1 DWYLASKAQSDDDD
15 SGGDDTPSDGGD
27 DGGDVTPPDDGGDG
41 GNVTPPD
48 DGGDVTPPDDG
59 GDVAPQYRA
68 DIGAYMG
75 NQWMARNLQMQTLYD
90 REGSQYRNA
99 DGSVWARFKAGKAE
113 SEAVSG
119 NIDMD
124 SNYSQFQ
131 LGGDILAWGNGQQS

>member
-1 DWYLASKAQSDDDD
+1 
-15 SGGDDTPSDGGD
+15 
-27 DGGDVTPPDDGGDG
+27 
-41 GNVTPPD
+41 
-48 DGGDVTPPDDG
+48 
-59 GDVAPQYRA
+59 
-68 DIGAYMG
+68 MG

-131 LGGDILAWGNGQQS
+131 LGGDILAGVTANRRYRWCHGELHQRRYRQHR

>member
-1 DWYLASKAQSDDDD
+1 
-15 SGGDDTPSDGGD
+15 
-27 DGGDVTPPDDGGDG
+27 
-41 GNVTPPD
+41 
-48 DGGDVTPPDDG
+48 
-59 GDVAPQYRA
+59 
-68 DIGAYMG
+68 MG

-131 LGGDILAWGNGQQS
+131 LGGDILAGVTASRALPLASWRATSTPIPTAPVTVAQTVASSPVAAT

>member
-1 DWYLASKAQSDDDD
+1 M
-15 SGGDDTPSDGGD
+15 
-27 DGGDVTPPDDGGDG
+27 
-41 GNVTPPD
+41 TPPD
-48 DGGDVTPPDDG
+48 DGGDVTP
-59 GDVAPQYRA
+59 QYRA
-68 DIGAYMG
+68 DIGAYLG

-131 LGGDILAWGNGQQS
+131 LGGDILARVTASRALPLASWPATSTPIPTAPVTAARTVASSQAAAT